1 MTNIFVKVFGHVET
15 AGRLAAGAATMS
27 SRTDAV
33 VRHYGQLMQTKIQ
46 AHASGRPGPNAPTG
60 NYRRSI
66 HVEFGQAGGGLEARV
81 GTNAPQGRRLEF
93 GFVGTDSLGR
103 HYNQP
108 PFPHFG
114 PAANEVEPEFVAA
127 LAAVAMGI

>member
-1 MTNIFVKVFGHVET
+1 MTNVVVRVFGHAET
-15 AGRLAAGAATMS
+15 AARFTAGAATMGR
-27 SRTDAV
+27 RTDAV
-33 VRHYGQLMQTKIQ
+33 VRHYGQLMMTRVQ
-46 AHASGRPGPNAPTG
+46 ANASGRPGPNAPTG

-66 HVEFGQAGGGLEARV
+66 HVEFSQGSGLIAMV

-93 GFVGTDSLGR
+93 GFVGVDSLGR

-114 PAANEVEPEFVAA
+114 PAAREIEPQFIAA
-127 LAAVAMGI
+127 LAAVATGI